1 MNTFKDK
8 LVNISYKYK
17 SFKIIAYICIVTITI
32 TITTIILPIKNLIMN
47 NNLQNELEKA
57 QSEIALLKKEVIR
70 LSDSCNRS
78 VSRAWI
84 WLSVFF
90 FFIALLM
97 GSIALDY
104 KDRADSN
111 VANKE
116 VNLSNEISATD
127 FLN

>member
-1 MNTFKDK
+1 MLIFN
-8 LVNISYKYK
+8 YKYK
-17 SFKIIAYICIVTITI
+17 SFKIIAYICIVTI

-104 KDRADSN
+104 KDRADN
-111 VANKE
+111 NLADKE

>member
-17 SFKIIAYICIVTITI
+17 SFKIIAYICIVTII
-32 TITTIILPIKNLIMN
+32 VIILPIKNLIMN
-47 NNLQNELEKA
+47 NNLENELEKA

-70 LSDSCNRS
+70 LSDSCNKS

>member
-8 LVNISYKYK
+8 LVNIGYKYK
-17 SFKIIAYICIVTITI
+17 SFKIIAYICIVTI

-104 KDRADSN
+104 KDRADNN
-111 VANKE
+111 VADKE

>member
-1 MNTFKDK
+1 
-8 LVNISYKYK
+8 
-17 SFKIIAYICIVTITI
+17 
-32 TITTIILPIKNLIMN
+32 MN
-47 NNLQNELEKA
+47 NNLENELEKA

-70 LSDSCNRS
+70 LSDSCNKS

-104 KDRADSN
+104 KDKADN
-111 VANKE
+111 IVADEE
-116 VNLSNEISATD
+116 VNLSNNVSGTVC
-127 FLN
+127 LN

>member
-1 MNTFKDK
+1 
-8 LVNISYKYK
+8 
-17 SFKIIAYICIVTITI
+17 
-32 TITTIILPIKNLIMN
+32 MN
-47 NNLQNELEKA
+47 NNLENELEKA

-70 LSDSCNRS
+70 LSDSCNKS

-104 KDRADSN
+104 KDKADN
-111 VANKE
+111 IVADDE
-116 VNLSNEISATD
+116 VNLSNNVSGTVC
-127 FLN
+127 LN

>member
-1 MNTFKDK
+1 
-8 LVNISYKYK
+8 
-17 SFKIIAYICIVTITI
+17 
-32 TITTIILPIKNLIMN
+32 MN
-47 NNLQNELEKA
+47 NNLENELEKA

-70 LSDSCNRS
+70 LSDSCNKS

-104 KDRADSN
+104 KDRVDNIIADE
-111 VANKE
+111 E
-116 VNLSNEISATD
+116 VNLSNNISATVC
-127 FLN
+127 LN

>member
-1 MNTFKDK
+1 
-8 LVNISYKYK
+8 
-17 SFKIIAYICIVTITI
+17 
-32 TITTIILPIKNLIMN
+32 MN
-47 NNLQNELEKA
+47 NNLENELEKA

-70 LSDSCNRS
+70 LSDSCNKS

-104 KDRADSN
+104 KDRADN
-111 VANKE
+111 IVADE
-116 VNLSNEISATD
+116 EINLSNNISATVC
-127 FLN
+127 LN

>member
-17 SFKIIAYICIVTITI
+17 SFKIIAYICIVTI

>member
-1 MNTFKDK
+1 
-8 LVNISYKYK
+8 
-17 SFKIIAYICIVTITI
+17 
-32 TITTIILPIKNLIMN
+32 MN
-47 NNLQNELEKA
+47 NNLENELEKA

-70 LSDSCNRS
+70 LSDSCNKS

-104 KDRADSN
+104 KDKADN
-111 VANKE
+111 IVAYEE
-116 VNLSNEISATD
+116 VNLSNNVSGTVC
-127 FLN
+127 LN

>member
-78 VSRAWI
+78 VSRVWI